1 MKSSDEDDVTHDGE
15 DNSHRMKLKQLEA
28 EGYVRW
34 DKERDKLVVVTQR
47 EINEWR

>member
-15 DNSHRMKLKQLEA
+15 DNSHRMKLRQLEA
-28 EGYVRW
+28 DGYVRW
-34 DKERDKLVVVTQR
+34 DRERDRLVVVTQR

>member
-28 EGYVRW
+28 DGYVRW